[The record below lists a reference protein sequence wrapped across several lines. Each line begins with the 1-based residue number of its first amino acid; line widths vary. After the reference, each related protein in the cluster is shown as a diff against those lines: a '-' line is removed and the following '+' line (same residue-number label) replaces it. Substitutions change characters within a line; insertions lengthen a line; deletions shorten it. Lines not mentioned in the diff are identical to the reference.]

1 VRCLG
6 PCALVAA
13 LVATML
19 VTSATAQAEGPQ
31 VLIESPPIQGQPE
44 HPPLIVRHDLGSGS
58 ITVTNPG
65 GTAPTTQQCVDGVTN
80 AVFCLGTS
88 DQLLGA
94 SDVSIGPITITHAPS
109 QESGLP
115 GTGLDW
121 IINDALSSIA
131 AIHGVQADD
140 LVRTYARPDIRAFVA
155 MRIHEILD
163 KKLHGF
169 PLTPREEGAVEE
181 VAALYRRRLV
191 TQAERSLHE
200 YEEWSKDP
208 CAYVPPGPPAGSGL
222 PDVPNSVRET
232 AACSAFRSHVE
243 TYRFVR
249 DTPSVATFDTWAE
262 YRHPSPLIAHAG
274 DPRVQ
279 GMMAETMRSH
289 VALGA
294 IGGALTVAAGTFGL
308 ISGLHAALF
317 TNVMVNATFWSFIP
331 ETTAVLA
338 AGGVFAVAA
347 GAVFAAAVA
356 AVSIWRIIE
365 DAAPGQEIR
374 RRATEALN
382 NQDPFGIT
390 SAKANSAGL
399 NHSTRQDSD
408 NTPTAL
414 INAPAFN
421 RQLAANVSE
430 WMMFD
435 PSGKLVPDPTVGWD
449 SSGATTAADMKFV
462 DDQNIVKDP
471 LVVLAERGT
480 TDHQGRP
487 VKAYRVKIAR
497 GWLLVST
504 QHEGETSWGPY
515 EPRLNVNYEDG
526 SGKPAVMSLV
536 EDQVPGRPPRV
547 MFLHANLGA
556 GPSGK
561 LTSAA
566 SPTWTLRTIAGA
578 MTTVHLRQHQELLP
592 KVDVVPSVQ
601 GNLTA
606 DNRITLQANL
616 STPGH
621 GTGGTYTW
629 RIERLDD
636 SGAVAHSIPP
646 PSGNLV
652 GFQTRLS
659 TPGRYRVLVSYT
671 EPGTT
676 PVTASGRV
684 EFTIEPPS
692 PHLLKSDIRDDRVL
706 NGSLSLD
713 LRMHQDTPSDTFTVN
728 VQWAND
734 GNGHVTS
741 RHYTV
746 QCVNAGSDT
755 CDTGPLVAPE
765 HAPTNPQWSESPTF
779 RIPDN
784 ENFLPYVA
792 VHITNRYG
800 QAIDRVFPITGN
812 HRPSYATMTPDVV
825 MPAGRFSRVDVVE
838 VHPSPLLTHSQNLTI
853 RPFVQS
859 IAQRLPPGIT
869 PDIEHHNGRW
879 FLQLRGTPQADAIGP
894 HTFVFPFEQEPEGSG
909 FRPAPALVTLNVA
922 AASSPG
928 YRSVLRNTPSAFLD
942 RFYRNSYPDYVVQVT
957 QVLRPDQKDFAA
969 FTGTV
974 RCRLTA
980 GPTVIFDK
988 VCQAG
993 ARFPWPTEH
1002 ISDTLEASTYLESTT
1017 QPVAADGAYSVGLT
1031 TKFDT

>member
-1 VRCLG
+1 MLRYLG

-19 VTSATAQAEGPQ
+19 VTSVTAQAEGPQ

-44 HPPLIVRHDLGSGS
+44 HPPLIVSRDLGSGS

-65 GTAPTTQQCVDGVTN
+65 GTAPTTQQCVAGETN
-80 AVFCLGTS
+80 AAFCLGTS
-88 DQLLGA
+88 DQLLGPN
-94 SDVSIGPITITHAPS
+94 DVNVGPITITGAPS

-121 IINDALSSIA
+121 VIDDAVSSVA

-140 LVRTYARPDIRAFVA
+140 LVRTYARPDVRAYVA
-155 MRIHEILD
+155 MRIDDILN
-163 KKLHGF
+163 KKLYGI
-169 PLTPREEGAVEE
+169 PLTPREQGAYHELE
-181 VAALYRRRLV
+181 AIYRQRLV

-222 PDVPNSVRET
+222 PHVPNSIRQT

-243 TYRFVR
+243 TFKFLR

-262 YRHPSPLIAHAG
+262 YRHPSPLIAHSG
-274 DPRVQ
+274 DARVK
-279 GMMAETMRSH
+279 GMTAETMRSH

-294 IGGALTVAAGTFGL
+294 VGGAVTVAAGTIGL
-308 ISGLHAALF
+308 VSGLNLALF
-317 TNVMVNATFWSFIP
+317 TNVMVSSVWSIIP

-347 GAVFAAAVA
+347 GVVFAAAVA
-356 AVSIWRIIE
+356 AVSIWRIVE
-365 DAAPGQEIR
+365 DAAPGLEIR
-374 RRATEALN
+374 RRVTEALN
-382 NQDPFGIT
+382 NNDPFGIE
-390 SAKANSAGL
+390 SAKTNYAGL
-399 NHSTRQDSD
+399 NYATRQD
-408 NTPTAL
+408 PHGKPRAL
-414 INAPAFN
+414 IHDPAFT
-421 RQLAANVSE
+421 RQLASNVSE
-430 WMMFD
+430 WMIFD
-435 PSGKLVPDPTVGWD
+435 PSGKLVPDPTVGWE
-449 SSGATTAADMKFV
+449 SSGATTAADMRFV
-462 DDQNIVKDP
+462 NDQNIVKDP
-471 LVVLAERGT
+471 LVVLAEPGT
-480 TDHQGRP
+480 TDHHGRL

-504 QHEGETSWGPY
+504 QHEGETTWGPY
-515 EPRLNVNYEDG
+515 EPRLNVNYDDG
-526 SGKPAVMSLV
+526 SGTPAVMSLF
-536 EDQVPGRPPRV
+536 EDQVPGRPPQV
-547 MFLHANLGA
+547 MFLHANLGV

-561 LTSAA
+561 LISAA
-566 SPTWTLRTIAGA
+566 SPTWALRTIGGA
-578 MTTVHLRQHQELLP
+578 MTTVHLRQHQDLLP
-592 KVDVVPSVQ
+592 KVDVVPSVH

-606 DNRITLQANL
+606 DNRITLHANL

-629 RIERLDD
+629 RIERLND
-636 SGAVAHSIPP
+636 SGAAAQTIPP
-646 PSGNLV
+646 PSGNLA

-671 EPGTT
+671 QPGTT
-676 PVTASGRV
+676 PVTGSGRV

-713 LRMHQDTPSDTFTVN
+713 LRMHQDTPSDTFNVN
-728 VQWAND
+728 VEWAND
-734 GNGHVTS
+734 GNGNVTS

-784 ENFLPYVA
+784 ENFLPYVS

-800 QAIDRVFPITGN
+800 QALDRAFPITGH

-838 VHPSPLLTHSQNLTI
+838 VHPTPLLTHSLNLTI
-853 RPFVQS
+853 RPVVQS
-859 IAQRLPPGIT
+859 IAQHLPPGIT

-894 HTFVFPFEQEPEGSG
+894 HTFAFPFEQEPEGSG

-942 RFYRNSYPDYVVQVT
+942 RFYRNTYPDYVVQIT
-957 QVLRPDQKDFAA
+957 QVLGPHQQDFTA

-993 ARFPWPTEH
+993 APFPWPTEH
-1002 ISDTLEASTYLESTT
+1002 ISDTLEASTYVESTT